1 MCFFLFYKKNL
12 ARIHS
17 PNKGKSQSIRP
28 ISKRT
33 PSWLTYSTDEI
44 VTLIVNM
51 AKDELTPSEIGVRLR
66 DEYNIS
72 LVKPILGKSISEV
85 LEEHDLGLS
94 IPEDLN
100 RLIKQ
105 AKRLQDHLKTHK
117 GDRKN
122 VRSLELIEAKIHRLA
137 KYYKGKERLP
147 PKWKYSTVIA
157 QLM

>member
-1 MCFFLFYKKNL
+1 M

-17 PNKGKSQSIRP
+17 PSKGKSQSMRP

-44 VTLIVNM
+44 VTQIVNM
-51 AKDELTPSEIGVRLR
+51 AKDGLTPSEIGVRLR

-72 LVKPILGKSISEV
+72 LVKPILGKSILEV

-94 IPEDLN
+94 IPEDLD
-100 RLIKQ
+100 RLIKR
-105 AKRLQDHLKTHK
+105 AKRLQVHLNTHK

-122 VRSLELIEAKIHRLA
+122 VRSLELVEAKIHGLA
-137 KYYKGKERLP
+137 KYYKAKGRLP
-147 PKWKYSTVIA
+147 PKWKYSAVIA